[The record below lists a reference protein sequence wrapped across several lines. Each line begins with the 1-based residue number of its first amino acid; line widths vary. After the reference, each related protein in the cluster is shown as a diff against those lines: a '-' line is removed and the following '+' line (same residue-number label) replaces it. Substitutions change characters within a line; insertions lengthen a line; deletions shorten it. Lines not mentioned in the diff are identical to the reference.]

1 MKNNLHDFSSQR
13 RQPRADSRSTAG
25 GKNLLKNS
33 CLISLAIEQIMA
45 VITCIAHG

>member
-1 MKNNLHDFSSQR
+1 LHYFSSQR
-13 RQPRADSRSTAG
+13 RQPEPISRSTAG
-25 GKNLLKNS
+25 RKHLLKNS